1 MAYKLAVKIAT
12 KSACYNDPR
21 KMQGPLGAMLHSV
34 GCSQPSAENW
44 ANRWNSPTATVCA
57 TYVIEPTKRT
67 RRKTTGSRPI
77 RPRCGR
83 STTRRLKAEKSMTG
97 CNQQARMT
105 HTTPEIASDSKARS
119 MKA

>member
-34 GCSQPSAENW
+34 GCSQPSAE
-44 ANRWNSPTATVCA
+44 
-57 TYVIEPTKRT
+57 
-67 RRKTTGSRPI
+67 
-77 RPRCGR
+77 
-83 STTRRLKAEKSMTG
+83 KSMTG